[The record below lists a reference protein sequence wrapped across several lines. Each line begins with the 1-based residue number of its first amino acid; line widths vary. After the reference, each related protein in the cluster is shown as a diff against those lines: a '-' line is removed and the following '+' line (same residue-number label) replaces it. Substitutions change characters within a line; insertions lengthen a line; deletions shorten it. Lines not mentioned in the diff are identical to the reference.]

1 MPSSRRISGIVAVAA
16 LVTSLALAVPASA
29 DRRVAIASSQLG

>member
-1 MPSSRRISGIVAVAA
+1 MPLFRRVSSIVAVAA

-29 DRRVAIASSQLG
+29 D